1 MIEKGHKYYL
11 VVGQERLNLAIQRNE
26 NLVPAIIFDDKDVK
40 TKIIQ
45 KALRKAGSTVDTV
58 ALAALIVDEMEKSL
72 ISSFDSASNPLF
84 EILYQSS

>member
-1 MIEKGHKYYL
+1 
-11 VVGQERLNLAIQRNE
+11 
-26 NLVPAIIFDDKDVK
+26 
-40 TKIIQ
+40 
-45 KALRKAGSTVDTV
+45 LRKASSTVDTV